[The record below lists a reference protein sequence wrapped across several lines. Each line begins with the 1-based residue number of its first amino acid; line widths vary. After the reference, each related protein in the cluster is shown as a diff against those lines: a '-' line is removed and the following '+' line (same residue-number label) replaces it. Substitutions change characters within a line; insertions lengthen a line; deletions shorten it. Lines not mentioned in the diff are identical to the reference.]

1 MTGAAFAAPFL
12 ERRHMILVKNR
23 ELLFSNREQYIG
35 TPYDNNSEIRIFS
48 IDRLQMGG
56 VDIAELSFRLD
67 LKYAKTNTPDTSL
80 LDKQITDDKVY
91 LTWTIVNSVLQV
103 TGPVF
108 VNIRATDSTG
118 TVKWSSYQAVVYVEE
133 AINTPGSYTGGLTE
147 LEQLEKR
154 IEEKT
159 ETLDANE
166 GERQA
171 NEIKRQQNTAAAI
184 ARVDTATNRANTA
197 SEGAEAAMERANTA
211 AVGVE
216 EATNRANVAA
226 SNTEQAITNATA
238 AAAAANTAAGSVE
251 VAKEAANT
259 AATNANSKAQ
269 AADSAAIAA
278 NTAAENANNKAQ
290 TANTSAQAANTAAT
304 NANSKAQAADSAATA
319 ATTAARAAN
328 TAASEVNTAK
338 DNANTAAGVANTAA
352 GNADAKAQAAN
363 AAASAANTAAETA
376 NTAAIGAN
384 TQGNYAKAQGDYAKE
399 QGDAAKIV
407 AQGAVAQ
414 NGGDISNTVITT
426 LDTVVGDFPAP
437 AAGERGKTF
446 FGKVKKFIDDF
457 KALKASLVVVGQII
471 NTFDQT
477 AEGTVADGRA
487 LKTLKDLIDTNSTS
501 ITELIGQV
509 LMASA
514 ISNVQVNAT
523 DKVPSSALVN
533 IMQQAITQ
541 NTNNIAKLNGDKVNL
556 RPGYSQFELWY
567 NREFP
572 NVLYVYNI
580 EDKKLYYTRLTENS

>member
-56 VDIAELSFRLD
+56 VDIAELSFKLD

-251 VAKEAANT
+251 AAKEAANT

-290 TANTSAQAANTAAT
+290 AANTSAQAANTAAT

-426 LDTVVGDFPAP
+426 LDTIAGEFPVP

>member
-35 TPYDNNSEIRIFS
+35 TTYDNNSEIRIFS

-238 AAAAANTAAGSVE
+238 AADAANTAAGSVE
-251 VAKEAANT
+251 AAKE
-259 AATNANSKAQ
+259 
-269 AADSAAIAA
+269 
-278 NTAAENANNKAQ
+278 
-290 TANTSAQAANTAAT
+290 AANTAAT

-541 NTNNIAKLNGDKVNL
+541 NTNNIAKLNGESFGVNPSS
-556 RPGYSQFELWY
+556 PG
-567 NREFP
+567 FP
-572 NVLYVYNI
+572 GVWGHVFTNNGNQYGI
-580 EDKKLYYTRLTENS
+580 AAGDCYYLAITAGGALLIGVQVNDATTITWSSAALTPL

>member
-1 MTGAAFAAPFL
+1 
-12 ERRHMILVKNR
+12 MILVKNR

-56 VDIAELSFRLD
+56 VDIAELSFKLD

-251 VAKEAANT
+251 AAKEAANT

-290 TANTSAQAANTAAT
+290 AANTSAQAANTAAT

-426 LDTVVGDFPAP
+426 LDTIAGEFPVP

>member
-184 ARVDTATNRANTA
+184 VRVDTATNRANTA
-197 SEGAEAAMERANTA
+197 AEGAEAAMERANTA

-251 VAKEAANT
+251 AAKEAANM

-290 TANTSAQAANTAAT
+290 AANTSAQTANTAAT

-352 GNADAKAQAAN
+352 GNANAKAQAAN

-376 NTAAIGAN
+376 NTAATGAN

-426 LDTVVGDFPAP
+426 LDTIAGEFPAP

-541 NTNNIAKLNGDKVNL
+541 NTNNIATLNGDKVNL